1 VANRVL
7 RGQTCS
13 FVDKEGKKCELKV
26 FNPLGGIEE
35 QYIDEGDR
43 GIHPPS
49 VHCEHHLDSVP
60 FFARFSY
67 FQFQGL
73 VWLSFML
80 LILIGPSLV
89 TSPDAE
95 GVSWG
100 TRIIGLICWGP
111 VCSFIFPIGVILSGE
126 LYKEDLLGT
135 KAKFEEKMEKGLIS
149 PREKSRRR
157 EKERR
162 LERIR
167 RAESGYYSGGYY
179 SSPYYDTA
187 SDVGDSG
194 SDLGDTMDSAS
205 DDDG

>member
-1 VANRVL
+1 
-7 RGQTCS
+7 
-13 FVDKEGKKCELKV
+13 
-26 FNPLGGIEE
+26 
-35 QYIDEGDR
+35 
-43 GIHPPS
+43 
-49 VHCEHHLDSVP
+49 
-60 FFARFSY
+60 
-67 FQFQGL
+67 
-73 VWLSFML
+73 M
-80 LILIGPSLV
+80 
-89 TSPDAE
+89 
-95 GVSWG
+95 
-100 TRIIGLICWGP
+100 
-111 VCSFIFPIGVILSGE
+111 
-126 LYKEDLLGT
+126 GT